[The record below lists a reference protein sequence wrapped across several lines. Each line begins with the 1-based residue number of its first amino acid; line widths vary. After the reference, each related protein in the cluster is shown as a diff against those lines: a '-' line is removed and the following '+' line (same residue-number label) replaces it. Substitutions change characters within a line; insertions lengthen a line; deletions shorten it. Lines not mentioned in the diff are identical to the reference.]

1 MLGYS
6 HDTNPQRVRFRTR
19 IVPRVT
25 SGASSCREMLKK
37 RYAGS
42 VVLFRSS
49 LCSGQHIIFCVPL
62 ISMLYECSGMS
73 FICSDIFFCIAANCS
88 FRFSVSHFLQEAAY
102 LFFIVPFAYFPHP
115 IGNRSTQMRFHP
127 SLIFSLSGSAWIVSP

>member
-6 HDTNPQRVRFRTR
+6 HDTFPQRVQFRTR
-19 IVPRVT
+19 IVSRGT
-25 SGASSCREMLKK
+25 SGASPCREMLNK

-42 VVLFRSS
+42 IFLLWRSP
-49 LCSGQHIIFCVPL
+49 LSGHLIRFCVPL
-62 ISMLYECSGMS
+62 ISSLCISR
-73 FICSDIFFCIAANCS
+73 FHIVRRFCIFVLTVPEVFCFS
-88 FRFSVSHFLQEAAY
+88 FHFLQEAAY

-127 SLIFSLSGSAWIVSP
+127 SLVFSLSGSAWIVSP